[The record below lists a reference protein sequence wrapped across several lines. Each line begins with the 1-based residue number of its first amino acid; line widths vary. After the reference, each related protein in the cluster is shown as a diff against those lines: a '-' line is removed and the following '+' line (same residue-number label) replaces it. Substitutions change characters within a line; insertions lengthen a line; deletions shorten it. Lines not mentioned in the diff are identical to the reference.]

1 MQWILQQLQGN
12 PFLAAA
18 LVGMAGLAFRN
29 LPLRLARSLCGMGIT
44 SLTLQNADQI
54 YAQVDVVIARAALR
68 RRVRRLS
75 MVEGYDR
82 SRDEWDWEFSI
93 GEGWHFLWFDGAPV
107 IVTRTTNEQGG
118 EGGRSLR
125 RPATLTITTF
135 GRSRAV
141 IAKIV
146 DAARAINRDET
157 HQRIFYWTKGCF
169 VVADRK
175 KRRSLD
181 TVFVPPT
188 TKQRLLS
195 DMTDFLQGRAEY
207 HRRGDPYR
215 RTYAF
220 EGPPGTGKTTLVQT
234 LAAHF
239 DRDVYVIN
247 LSGADSDETLQSA
260 LNQIDKSGVGL
271 IEDID
276 ASDVTHQRQSTGEH
290 SRLSGVLDKRD
301 SGGLTLSGVLNALD
315 GAVAREGRIMF
326 VTSNHIAHLDEALV
340 RPGRIDVIEHI
351 GLMHPPEALAMSR
364 HYWPSDPSID
374 VWFEDCVRP
383 MLPMAPSRIR
393 EMLLT
398 RKAKPEPDFGDRSL
412 QVDPGLQVEPT
423 AAVLV
428 A

>member
-1 MQWILQQLQGN
+1 MMQWLLQQLQGN
-12 PFLAAA
+12 QFLMAA
-18 LVGMAGLAFRN
+18 LVAVAGLALRN
-29 LPLRLARSLCGMGIT
+29 LPLRLARSLRNLGTT

-54 YAQVDVVIARAALR
+54 YAQVDVVMARAAMGH
-68 RRVRRLS
+68 RVQRLS
-75 MVEGYDR
+75 MVEGYDQA
-82 SRDEWDWEFSI
+82 RDEWDWEFAL
-93 GEGWHFLWFDGAPV
+93 GEGHHFLWIDGALV

-125 RPATLTITTF
+125 RPATLTITTL

-141 IAKIV
+141 IAKII

-181 TVFVPPT
+181 TVFVPQKI
-188 TKQRLLS
+188 KQRLLT
-195 DMTDFLQGRAEY
+195 DMTDFLEGRAEY

-276 ASDVTHQRQSTGEH
+276 ASDVTHHRQPFSGELRP
-290 SRLSGVLDKRD
+290 SDAYGMRD
-301 SGGLTLSGVLNALD
+301 SSGLTLSGILNALD

-351 GLMHPPEALAMSR
+351 GLMQPSEALAMSR

-374 VWFEDCVRP
+374 AWFSDRVLP
-383 MLPMAPSRIR
+383 MLPMAPSRLR
-393 EMLLT
+393 EMLLS
-398 RKAKPEPDFGDRSL
+398 RKATLESEHRTHSVPVGPN
-412 QVDPGLQVEPT
+412 PT
-423 AAVLV
+423 ALATFLG
-428 A
+428 